1 MATKSNATRKA
12 VRSKTAPA
20 PATRTKAE
28 TTPKFPYTNKP
39 GSLRRFLK
47 EIPNKPKPN
56 KFDSALLKSWG
67 FSDSNDYS
75 LLRVAKAVGLLNESN
90 EPTETYAAF
99 MRMGDGAKALAPK
112 LRTVYAPLF
121 QASHAPYTE
130 SSEVLK
136 NLFNIHSGGGAK
148 TLELQIQTFKALSDH
163 ADFNGT
169 QAMSEQSASA
179 SASPITVPGQV
190 LAAAPNNGP
199 TININLHIH
208 LPENK
213 TSRDYEAIIEDIGRY
228 IFGRTTGGRRE

>member
-1 MATKSNATRKA
+1 MATKKVVTSKATRTK
-12 VRSKTAPA
+12 PA
-20 PATRTKAE
+20 STPTPRTKAE

-56 KFDSALLKSWG
+56 KFDLALLKSWG
-67 FSDSNDYS
+67 FNDSNDYS

-90 EPTETYAAF
+90 EPTETYIAF

-136 NLFNIHSGGGAK
+136 NLFNIHSGGGTK

-163 ADFNGT
+163 ADFNG
-169 QAMSEQSASA
+169 APLVSEQSISNPG
-179 SASPITVPGQV
+179 SPVVTPGQV
-190 LAAAPNNGP
+190 LASTPNSSP

-228 IFGRTTGGRRE
+228 IFGRTPGGRRE